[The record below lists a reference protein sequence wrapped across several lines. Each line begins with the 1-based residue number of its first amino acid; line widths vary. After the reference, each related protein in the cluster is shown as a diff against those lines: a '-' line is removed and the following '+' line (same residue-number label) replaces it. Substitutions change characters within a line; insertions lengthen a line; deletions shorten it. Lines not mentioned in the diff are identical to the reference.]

1 MEGVKREKNMR
12 KRMLQIAEGM
22 LLFANDV
29 IILDK
34 AWLGRTRKW
43 EPLSK
48 LYTSWMVQ
56 KRGNY
61 WDIQPLLNLFL
72 FSPMLFLLVGLFPDF
87 FRKHKYV
94 KALCIAFGCS
104 LFIETA
110 QLISCLGTF
119 QISDLVYNT
128 LSGAIGVWGY
138 GIAVRL
144 IPELDT
150 SQMEE
155 SNGFL
160 EKST

>member
-1 MEGVKREKNMR
+1 MK
-12 KRMLQIAEGM
+12 KRMLQIAEWM
-22 LLFANDV
+22 LLLANDV

-34 AWLGRTRKW
+34 AWLGRTKRW

-48 LYTSWMVQ
+48 LYTSWIVT
-56 KRGNY
+56 KKGNH

-72 FSPMLFLLVGLFPDF
+72 FSPMLFLLAGLFPEF
-87 FRKHKYV
+87 FKKHKYQ
-94 KALCIAFGCS
+94 KALIIAFGCS

-138 GIAVRL
+138 GIAVK
-144 IPELDT
+144 IFPELDT
-150 SQMEE
+150 ADIAD
-155 SNGFL
+155 
-160 EKST
+160 STPGATI